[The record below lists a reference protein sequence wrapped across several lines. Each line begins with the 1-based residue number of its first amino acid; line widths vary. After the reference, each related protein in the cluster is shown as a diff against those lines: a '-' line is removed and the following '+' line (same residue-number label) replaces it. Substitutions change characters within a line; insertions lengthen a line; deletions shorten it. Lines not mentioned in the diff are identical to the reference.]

1 MTTRPAGTRPPAD
14 RKPRARKPATPPVH
28 AAPVPDPRFEVIEDG
43 DTLLY
48 HSKRR
53 GDLKLPLDIE
63 LGVLSD
69 VIELGED
76 IDDPRKVIALLK
88 ALVGEDVTKL
98 GTRELLPV
106 FDRWSHELATAMV
119 ATPGESSSSPA

>member
-1 MTTRPAGTRPPAD
+1 MTTRPADTRAPAD
-14 RKPRARKPATPPVH
+14 RKPRAKKPPTPPVQ
-28 AAPVPDPRFEVIEDG
+28 ATPAPDPRFEIVDDG

-48 HSKRR
+48 HSKRK
-53 GDLKLPLDIE
+53 GDLALPLDIE

-88 ALVGEDVTKL
+88 SLIGDDALKL

-106 FDRWSHELATAMV
+106 FDRWSHELAIAMV